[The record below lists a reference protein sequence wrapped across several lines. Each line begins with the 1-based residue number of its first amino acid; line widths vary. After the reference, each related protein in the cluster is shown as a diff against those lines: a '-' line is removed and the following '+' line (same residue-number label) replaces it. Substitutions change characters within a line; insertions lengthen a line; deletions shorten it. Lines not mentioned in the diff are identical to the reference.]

1 MLGSEVCF
9 WGLLGLRLRGL
20 GFHGSDVLS
29 LVRWLEGLGIE
40 VSWLRRLLL
49 LLCLMFS
56 ALRVEVI
63 LGAGWVGRKYYQ

>member
-29 LVRWLEGLGIE
+29 LVRLLEGLGIE

-49 LLCLMFS
+49 LCLFS

-63 LGAGWVGRKYYQ
+63 LGAGWGG